1 MKKVQEDLCCGQLLT
16 LAAEV
21 EVLAGSPQSVSLFQ
35 ARKRG
40 AETRPGHSSA
50 QYNTQTNHN

>member
-1 MKKVQEDLCCGQLLT
+1 MKKVQEDLCCGQLT

-40 AETRPGHSSA
+40 AETRPGHASA
-50 QYNTQTNHN
+50 QYNTHTNHN